1 MKVGDKI
8 IGHSRIFSPPSSQG
22 DEIIGAYAA
31 LLYVDNVGLKWR
43 YAEKTVGR
51 VSDFSV

>member
-8 IGHSRIFSPPSSQG
+8 IGHSRFSPPSSLW
-22 DEIIGAYAA
+22 DKIIGAYAA

>member
-8 IGHSRIFSPPSSQG
+8 IGHSRFSSPSSLW
-22 DEIIGAYAA
+22 DKIIWVYAA